1 MHRKYRWEYNYFI
14 WKLLLRWKRFNACF
28 LKKKIQYLVHVGLRS
43 ALHSV
48 PLGATKQLNACRWMR
63 LKSYSDA
70 RWIKK
75 EKWTINPKAPQEG
88 DCHGNTRAQ
97 RKRGAP
103 TLLVTDWTR
112 CTHTSESATNMQFCH
127 QLIQYWQQVRYE
139 GVQVEIRN
147 LVVAV
152 QGKHPGRAWNSH
164 AH

>member
-1 MHRKYRWEYNYFI
+1 MHAF
-14 WKLLLRWKRFNACF
+14 
-28 LKKKIQYLVHVGLRS
+28 KKKD
-43 ALHSV
+43 SV
-48 PLGATKQLNACRWMR
+48 PCSCRTPIGPSQCATGGDQTTECTHDPNEWIRSRKWTR
-63 LKSYSDA
+63 LINSYSDA

-75 EKWTINPKAPQEG
+75 EKWIINTKAPQEG
-88 DCHGNTRAQ
+88 DCHGNARAQ

-103 TLLVTDWTR
+103 TPLVTDRTSR

-127 QLIQYWQQVRYE
+127 QLIQYWQQAWYE